1 MGQDQENQYRDQD
14 LRCQGEE
21 SCNPFQE
28 CKETVKMGIVQS
40 IRRTVSAVR
49 GAPDKSL
56 IDEEIERREK
66 LSKYKMRK
74 QAWAE
79 KIKKIRSSV
88 QRSRGVIKQSVERSV
103 DSAERTGSRLQQ
115 VGNAF
120 SRGKAHLKKKVALQ
134 KGPDLFP
141 KSQTY
146 DKTFSDD
153 RPRFL

>member
-1 MGQDQENQYRDQD
+1 
-14 LRCQGEE
+14 
-21 SCNPFQE
+21 
-28 CKETVKMGIVQS
+28 MGIVQS

-49 GAPDKSL
+49 GAPDRSL
-56 IDEEIERREK
+56 IDEEIERRER

-79 KIKKIRSSV
+79 KIKKIRTSV
-88 QRSRGVIKQSVERSV
+88 QRSRGVVKQSVERSV
-103 DSAERTGSRLQQ
+103 DSAERAGSRFQE
-115 VGNAF
+115 VGNVF
-120 SRGKAHLKKKVALQ
+120 SRGNAKLKKKLALQ
-134 KGPDLFP
+134 NGPALFP